1 MENFHFDHGPEK
13 AILKAELRL
22 ITEIYTCQARSE
34 KKAMKESQHRWEGD
48 S

>member
-1 MENFHFDHGPEK
+1 MEHFHFDHGPEK

-34 KKAMKESQHRWEGD
+34 KKKSHERISTQMGRR
-48 S
+48 